1 MGRGCIGAGDT
12 VQNRVL
18 CSKSRPRFALSRKRR
33 YHKPMRELGIDRL
46 ESVLGTLLVVVD
58 GRRLCALDYA
68 DTEERMALLLRR
80 RYGAYRLSE
89 VSDPSGFSSRLRAYF
104 DGDIGCLD
112 TVPLS
117 LGGTA
122 FQQQVWTALRAIPP
136 GSVLS
141 YGQLA
146 AKLGQPRAYRAV
158 GMSNALNPIAIVVPC
173 HRLLGVDGS
182 LTGYA
187 GGLARKRW
195 LLRHE
200 GVTLDTLRTEN

>member
-1 MGRGCIGAGDT
+1 MPA
-12 VQNRVL
+12 
-18 CSKSRPRFALSRKRR
+18 CSPPAHVEQGLSKRAERRFALAAQRR
-33 YHKPMRELGIDRL
+33 YQKPMRELGIDRL
-46 ESVLGTLLVVVD
+46 ESALGTLLIVAD
-58 GRRLCALDYA
+58 GQRLCALDYA
-68 DTEERMALLLRR
+68 DAEGRMACLLRR
-80 RYGAYRLSE
+80 RYGDYRLAE
-89 VSDPSGFSSRLRAYF
+89 AADPHGFSSRLRAYF
-104 DGDIGCLD
+104 DGDIGCLG
-112 TVPLS
+112 TIPLS

-122 FQQQVWTALRAIPP
+122 FQQQVWTALRSIPP

-146 AKLGQPRAYRAV
+146 ARLGQPRAYRAV

-173 HRLLGVDGS
+173 HRLLGADGS

-200 GVTLDTLRTEN
+200 GVELDTLGTGH

>member
-1 MGRGCIGAGDT
+1 MPACSPLAPVEQGLSKRAEQCFTLVAQRG
-12 VQNRVL
+12 
-18 CSKSRPRFALSRKRR
+18 

-46 ESVLGTLLVVVD
+46 ESALGTLLIVAD
-58 GRRLCALDYA
+58 GQRLCALDYA
-68 DTEERMALLLRR
+68 DAEERMACLLRR
-80 RYGAYRLSE
+80 RYGDYRLSE
-89 VSDPSGFSSRLRAYF
+89 VADPHGFSSRLRAYF

-112 TVPLS
+112 TIPVS
-117 LGGTA
+117 LGGTV

-141 YGQLA
+141 YGRLA
-146 AKLGQPRAYRAV
+146 ARLGRPRAYRAV
-158 GMSNALNPIAIVVPC
+158 GMSNALNPLAIVVPC

-200 GVTLDTLRTEN
+200 GIELDTLRAGN